1 MKRTFLLI
9 SILLLPALWAM
20 AQYGGSS
27 DFPDTT
33 PVTMKVTI
41 VGCLAGDEGGY
52 TLTDRSGAIYQLTG
66 ETGKLRAHVGHTM
79 QVTGVSTSVMH
90 QPGSMSEGTRTH
102 PTLSVVSFKHVK
114 ADCDQEPASGGY

>member
-1 MKRTFLLI
+1 MN
-9 SILLLPALWAM
+9 
-20 AQYGGSS
+20 
-27 DFPDTT
+27 
-33 PVTMKVTI
+33 VTI
-41 VGCLAGDEGGY
+41 VGCLAADEGGY

-90 QPGSMSEGTRTH
+90 QPGSMSEGMRTQ